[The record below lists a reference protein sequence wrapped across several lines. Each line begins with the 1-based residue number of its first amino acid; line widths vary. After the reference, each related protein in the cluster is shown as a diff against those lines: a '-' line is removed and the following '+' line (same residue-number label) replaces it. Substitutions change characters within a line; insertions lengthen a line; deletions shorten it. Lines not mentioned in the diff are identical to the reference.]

1 MDGSIGSTSACGSK
15 HPSSNFKL
23 KTQGRE
29 MLGDQMRLKYK
40 FKRFFF
46 NSSLHWPISHLICAL
61 FIQWNIT
68 VESKQRGVIVSRK
81 VAIKAPLDGGD
92 KTMLRYLQQFK
103 AFNLIYLHVLRSYYS
118 PSPGFELGLLDPQAN
133 LLPIQQSLYVYKW

>member
-1 MDGSIGSTSACGSK
+1 MFMDGSIGSTSACGSK

-81 VAIKAPLDGGD
+81 VALSFLDYGASKWIKGG
-92 KTMLRYLQQFK
+92 K
-103 AFNLIYLHVLRSYYS
+103 
-118 PSPGFELGLLDPQAN
+118 
-133 LLPIQQSLYVYKW
+133 